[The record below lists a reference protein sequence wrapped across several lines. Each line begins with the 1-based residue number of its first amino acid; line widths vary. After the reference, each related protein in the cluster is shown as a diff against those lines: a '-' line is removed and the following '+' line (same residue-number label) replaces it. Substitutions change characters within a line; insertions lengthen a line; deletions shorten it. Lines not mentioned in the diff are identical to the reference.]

1 MNVIRGIRAT
11 CVTQA
16 EIVASTLEEMGAT
29 VINVSVTTPMGV
41 VVWVRHEHCTKEYVD
56 VAWARA
62 VLIEINKRLKFNG
75 EHQLDS
81 LTL

>member
-1 MNVIRGIRAT
+1 VKVIRGIRAT

-29 VINVSVTTPMGV
+29 IINLSVTTPMGV
-41 VVWVRHEHCTKEYVD
+41 VIWVRHDHTD